1 MDELTRDAIR
11 LRRRGDR
18 LGRRPAHRRGGRDG
32 GRQRPA
38 RLPGPRRVLA
48 PYPPYARLGL
58 GFAALADPR
67 WFRDDPR
74 LAWGFYGHRL
84 NLYRETEP
92 HAGFGILRRW
102 AGRRPLGAFV
112 YTSNVDG
119 QFQCAGFDPDRV
131 DEVHG
136 SIHHLQCTSRCG
148 VAIFEADGC
157 EVEIDPTTMR
167 AVGPLP
173 RCPSCGA
180 LARPNIL
187 MFGDGDWDDSRSSAQ
202 RERLQRWLGGLP
214 GGRLVAV
221 ECGAGTAIPTVR
233 MACETLAERFDGLLL
248 RINPREPEVPAGH
261 LGLSLGAWEALE
273 AIDDLLSEGGD
284 LPRTP

>member
-11 LRRRGDR
+11 RAAAAIASADALLIGAGAGMGVDSGLPDFRGR
-18 LGRRPAHRRGGRDG
+18 EGFWRA
-32 GRQRPA
+32 
-38 RLPGPRRVLA
+38 
-48 PYPPYARLGL
+48 YPPYARLGL

-92 HAGFGILRRW
+92 HAGFAILRRW
-102 AGRRPLGAFV
+102 AGRMPLGAFV

-119 QFQCAGFDPDRV
+119 QFQRAGFDPDRV
-131 DEVHG
+131 GEVHG
-136 SIHHLQCTSRCG
+136 SIHHLQCTSGCG

-157 EVEIDPTTMR
+157 EVEVDPTTMR

-233 MACETLAERFDGLLL
+233 MACETLAGRFDGLLL